1 MRLCAW
7 TGILASTILS
17 LSLMLQ
23 QSCSAVLRLCASGGG
38 GSARGA
44 LTCTGSCL
52 REGQGARREASIV
65 IVEGMG
71 QSTESYKQASKS
83 RALRARSRWRRRRQ
97 TARTTCVACTVL
109 VWLIGTENVVRSFGS
124 SENPTPTPG
133 KLPQWR
139 YGAARLWRMH
149 PKPTCERSEYNCSNR
164 SGGHQG
170 SCGLKS
176 SLSQC

>member
-83 RALRARSRWRRRRQ
+83 RALRGQEQVAAPAPNSTHNLRCLYSTCLVDRHRERRSIFWQLREPY
-97 TARTTCVACTVL
+97 T
-109 VWLIGTENVVRSFGS
+109 
-124 SENPTPTPG
+124 NP
-133 KLPQWR
+133 R
-139 YGAARLWRMH
+139 
-149 PKPTCERSEYNCSNR
+149 
-164 SGGHQG
+164 
-170 SCGLKS
+170 
-176 SLSQC
+176 